1 MDINAQLIIVLHKTT
16 YGRKSSTQIAK
27 KVLEEVNKELTR
39 WGEWKEHS
47 SPKEEGRGKVK
58 AVKEFELKIV
68 LSPNTLIQLTLM
80 TITYDKHWKAL
91 V

>member
-39 WGEWKEHS
+39 
-47 SPKEEGRGKVK
+47 
-58 AVKEFELKIV
+58 
-68 LSPNTLIQLTLM
+68 
-80 TITYDKHWKAL
+80 
-91 V
+91 